1 MAGARPDDTQSL
13 AAPAIPPQ
21 SDPPAA
27 NARGID
33 QNIESEQITHLFGGS
48 ALSLL
53 VEPLAAALLGLG
65 LLRQVASEWT
75 ALWVVAIWG
84 LAAARAIL
92 WHRYRTVAPAP
103 GAVAGWHSLL
113 VGSVALAG
121 VLWGVGFAF
130 LWPAE
135 SSYHQ
140 MFLGLVVASVA
151 ATMAG
156 FLSSH
161 MSGVIAFLATL
172 LAVVL
177 AGIARH
183 WGDQGYLLMAAFAAP
198 YGLVLFG
205 VARYINRLLVDS
217 LRLRFQLAAAREAA
231 EAASR
236 AKSEFI
242 ANISHELRTPLNAI
256 IGFSEMMKEQMLGP
270 SSDRYMQYARDI
282 HQSGTHLLAIINDI
296 LDLSKIEAGKMELVP
311 EELDLAEVVNDALNI
326 VRENAE
332 RSGLT
337 LETRV
342 PAPAPR
348 LRGDG
353 RIVRQILLNLLSNA
367 IKFTPIG
374 GRVAVEVR
382 REAGGNVVLTVQDT
396 GIGIAEKDIPK
407 VLEPF
412 GQVESAYTRQYQGTG
427 LGLPLV
433 RSMVELLG
441 GRFDLQSTVGTG
453 TTASIDFPKG
463 VAN

>member
-1 MAGARPDDTQSL
+1 MAGVRPDDTQTL
-13 AAPAIPPQ
+13 AAPPFSRH
-21 SDPPAA
+21 SDKPAFDTHD
-27 NARGID
+27 ID
-33 QNIESEQITHLFGGS
+33 QSIESEQITHLFGGS

-53 VEPLAAALLGLG
+53 IEPLAAALLGVG
-65 LLRQVASEWT
+65 LLRQVASEWA
-75 ALWVVAIWG
+75 ALWVVVIWG

-103 GAVAGWHSLL
+103 GAVATWHTLL
-113 VGSVALAG
+113 VASVAASG
-121 VLWGVGFAF
+121 VLWGVAFAF
-130 LWPAE
+130 LWPAD

-161 MSGVIAFLATL
+161 MSGVTAFLVTL

-177 AGIARH
+177 VGIIWH

-311 EELDLAEVVNDALNI
+311 EEIDLAEAVTDALNI

-337 LETRV
+337 LETRI

-348 LRGDG
+348 LRGDS
-353 RIVRQILLNLLSNA
+353 RIVRQVLLNLLSNA

-374 GRVAVEVR
+374 GQVAVEVR
-382 REAGGNVVLTVQDT
+382 RENGGNVVLTVQDT
-396 GIGIAEKDIPK
+396 GIGIAEQDIPK

-433 RSMVELLG
+433 RSMAELLG
-441 GRFDLQSTVGTG
+441 GRFDLKSAVGIG
-453 TTASIDFPKG
+453 TTARITFPSD